1 MKVNPSKPFEFVYS
15 LFEHQYLGYMF
26 ESFAIQLSDT
36 GEKTLT
42 FQNVSSKNAQ
52 EFKNG
57 LDETDFKLIYIMD
70 ETEQENVIKKFYN
83 KKISTVDFFN
93 KFFDS
98 EKGDKEIQ
106 KLLINYQQLKMA
118 QILELLQNGKNIYT
132 MGNDGYPAGKKL
144 FFVKEPA
151 TITFHFKRNDY
162 NTLYHPIIKEQ
173 GGRRIYITDPESK
186 VICNEPA
193 FLISNGDK
201 IYCFE
206 DDIDGKK
213 LVPFLKKEHI
223 MVPRTVED
231 NYFKKFVA
239 PLISQFEVV
248 ADGLL
253 IKQEKYALVPIIQ
266 FYELKNTTVPVGLFD
281 DGTEIVDDDSK
292 IVFEL
297 IFSYGTYTFKSD
309 TIKEANVVVTPK
321 DGTYEFHKVVRKNA
335 DEKAKISYLN
345 EIGLPIK
352 NGKTTLNK
360 VLAFDWIS
368 KNLNTLRENGFNVS
382 QKDADGKKYFLG
394 KSTFE
399 VEISENIDW
408 FDVKALAYFGEFAIP
423 FSKIKKYI
431 DRNIREFEL
440 PNGEIAVIPDEWFV
454 NYSEFFAFL
463 EGEEEFLL
471 KKHHL
476 ALIKEL
482 EEGNL
487 AKVSMQRKLEKL
499 RDFEKIDDYAMPSGF
514 NGELRSYQKAGFN
527 WMNFLSEF
535 NFGGCLADDM
545 GLGKTIQALAL
556 LQNQKEKGVK
566 NASLLIVP
574 TSLIYNWKN
583 EAQKFTPDIKVFE
596 YTGTFR
602 DKNIAQFEG
611 YDLVITTY
619 GIVRLDYEILK
630 KYYFN
635 YLILDESQSIKNPS
649 SANAQSVNELA
660 CKYKL
665 ILTGTP
671 IENSILDL
679 WSQMNF
685 INPGLLGTQSVFKKE
700 FLHPIEKL
708 KDEAKAKKLHALIK
722 PFILRRQKKQVA
734 HELPDKIEQIVQ
746 CEMSDAQHKLYEST
760 KAIYRN
766 QILDN
771 IEKEGVSKTQMAILQ
786 GLMKLRQLA
795 NHPVLADEKY
805 TEGSGKF
812 DSIIEMLENVI
823 QEKHKVLIF
832 SQFVTHLAIVKNHLN
847 QNNIAYCYLDGATK
861 DRQSEVEKF
870 QNDESLQVFLIS
882 LKAGGLGLNLT
893 AADYV
898 FILDPW
904 WNPAAEA
911 QAIDRAH
918 RIGQKNTVFIYKFIS
933 KDTVEEKILNLQK
946 HKIALSRELITTEE
960 SFLKNLSQED
970 IMNLLD

>member
-26 ESFAIQLSDT
+26 ESFAIQLSEN
-36 GEKTLT
+36 GKKTLT
-42 FQNVSSKNAQ
+42 FQNVSYKNAE

-57 LDETDFKLIYIMD
+57 LDENDFKLIYLMD

-83 KKISTVDFFN
+83 KKINTADFFN
-93 KFFDS
+93 KFFDP

-106 KLLINYQQLKMA
+106 KLLISYQQLKMA
-118 QILELLQNGKNIYT
+118 QILELLQKGKNIYI

-144 FFVKEPA
+144 FFEQKPA
-151 TITFHFKRNDY
+151 NITFYFKRNDY
-162 NTLYHPIIKEQ
+162 NTLYHPIIKDAE
-173 GGRRIYITDPESK
+173 GKRIYITDPESM

-193 FLISNGDK
+193 FLISNGSQ
-201 IYCFE
+201 IYHFE

-213 LVPFLKKEHI
+213 LAPFLKKEHI

-231 NYFKKFVA
+231 SYFKKFVA
-239 PLISQFEVV
+239 PLISQFDVK
-248 ADGLL
+248 ADGLI
-253 IKQEKYALVPIIQ
+253 IKQEHYSLVPIIQ
-266 FYELKNTTVPVGLFD
+266 FYELKNTAVPADLFD
-281 DGTEIVDDDSK
+281 EPLDTVTDDSK

-297 IFSYGTYTFKSD
+297 IFSYGTYVFKSD
-309 TIKEANVVVTPK
+309 TIREANVVVTPK
-321 DGTYEFHKVVRKNA
+321 DGTYEFHKVVRKNTE
-335 DEKAKISYLN
+335 EKAKIAYLN
-345 EIGLPIK
+345 SLGLSIK
-352 NGKTTLNK
+352 NGKTTLDK
-360 VLAFDWIS
+360 AVAFDWIS
-368 KNLNTLRENGFNVS
+368 KYLTILNENGFNVT

-394 KSTFE
+394 KSSFN

-423 FSKIKKYI
+423 FAKIKKYI

-499 RDFEKIDDYAMPSGF
+499 RNFEQIEDYAMPLNF
-514 NGELRSYQKAGFN
+514 IGELRAYQKAGFN
-527 WMNFLSEF
+527 WMNFLTEF

-545 GLGKTIQALAL
+545 GLGKTIQTLAL
-556 LQNQKEKGVK
+556 LQNQKESGVK

-583 EAQKFTPDIKVFE
+583 EAAKFTPELKIFE

-602 DKNIAQFEG
+602 EKNTEQFEG

-619 GIVRLDYEILK
+619 GTVRLDYEILK

-635 YLILDESQSIKNPS
+635 YVILDESQSIKNPA
-649 SANAQSVNELA
+649 SANAQSVNELS

-671 IENSILDL
+671 IENSTLDL

-685 INPGLLGTQSVFKKE
+685 INPGLLGSQSVFKKE

-708 KDEAKAKKLHALIK
+708 KDEQKAKKLHALIK
-722 PFILRRQKKQVA
+722 PFILRRHKKQVA
-734 HELPDKIEQIVQ
+734 NELPDKVEQIIH
-746 CEMSDAQHKLYEST
+746 CEMTEQQNKLYEQT

-771 IEKEGVSKTQMAILQ
+771 IEKDGVSKSQMAILQ

-795 NHPVLADEKY
+795 NHPLLADENY
-805 TEGSGKF
+805 NYDSGKF
-812 DSIIEMLENVI
+812 DSIVEMLENVV
-823 QEKHKVLIF
+823 QEKHKVLVF
-832 SQFVTHLAIVKNHLN
+832 SQFVTHLAIVKKHLDEH
-847 QNNIAYCYLDGATK
+847 QISYCYLDGSTK
-861 DRQSEVEKF
+861 DRQGEVDRF
-870 QNDESLQVFLIS
+870 QNDESIQVFLIS

-918 RIGQKNTVFIYKFIS
+918 RIGQKNTVFIYKFIT
-933 KDTVEEKILNLQK
+933 KDSVEEKILNLQK
-946 HKIALSRELITTEE
+946 HKIALSKDLISTEE
-960 SFLKNLSQED
+960 SFLKKLSQED
-970 IMNLLD
+970 IMNLLN